1 MSKVNSTQQ
10 LRIIGGQWR
19 GRKFNFPSADGLRPT
34 GDRIRETLFNW
45 LSSDIHG
52 ARCLDLF
59 AGSGAL
65 ALEALSRGAAHVG
78 LWEANRAACQQLQNH
93 IKTLQSQLGEQEAQ
107 LSHGDSLIKLAQ
119 RNEGAPFDII
129 FMDPPFAANLWET
142 AAELLEQNN
151 WLHPDSLIY
160 IESPKNQLP
169 KLPENWRNWRC
180 KNTGQVCYQLYIAR

>member
-1 MSKVNSTQQ
+1 MSKVNSIQQ

-65 ALEALSRGAAHVG
+65 ALEALSRGATHVE
-78 LWEANRAACQQLQNH
+78 LWEANKAAYQQLQNH
-93 IKTLQSQLGEQEAQ
+93 IKTMQAQLGEQEAQ
-107 LSHGDSLIKLAQ
+107 LSHADSLKKLAQ
-119 RNEGAPFDII
+119 QNEGAPFDII

-142 AAELLEQNN
+142 AAELLEQNH

>member
-1 MSKVNSTQQ
+1 MSKANPTQQ

-45 LSSDIHG
+45 LSSDIYG

-65 ALEALSRGAAHVG
+65 ALEALSRGASHVR
-78 LWEANRAACQQLQNH
+78 LWEANKTAYQQLQNH
-93 IKTLQSQLGEQEAQ
+93 IKTLQPQLGEQEAQ
-107 LSHGDSLIKLAQ
+107 LNHGDCLIELAQ
-119 RNEGAPFDII
+119 HNESAPFDII
-129 FMDPPFAANLWET
+129 FMDPPFAANMWET

-169 KLPENWRNWRC
+169 KLPEKWRNWRC

>member
-1 MSKVNSTQQ
+1 MSKANPTQQ

-45 LSSDIHG
+45 LSSDIYG

-65 ALEALSRGAAHVG
+65 ALEALSRGAAHVA
-78 LWEANRAACQQLQNH
+78 LWEANKTAYQQLQNH
-93 IKTLQSQLGEQEAQ
+93 IKTLQPQLGEQEAQ
-107 LSHGDSLIKLAQ
+107 LNHGDCLMELAQ
-119 RNEGAPFDII
+119 HNESAPFDII
-129 FMDPPFAANLWET
+129 FMDPPFAANMWET

-169 KLPENWRNWRC
+169 KLPEKWRNWRC

>member
-65 ALEALSRGAAHVG
+65 ALEALSRGAAHVE

-93 IKTLQSQLGEQEAQ
+93 IKTLQSQLGEQETQ
-107 LSHGDSLIKLAQ
+107 ISHGDSLTMLAQ
-119 RNEGAPFDII
+119 HNEGAPFDII